1 VKAKCLIWGQMQ
13 MAREKKGWEQ
23 TDINKAND
31 SLAE

>member
-1 VKAKCLIWGQMQ
+1 MSHLGASADGERKK
-13 MAREKKGWEQ
+13 KKGWEQ

>member
-1 VKAKCLIWGQMQ
+1 MSHLGANADGE
-13 MAREKKGWEQ
+13 RKKGWEQ